1 MANQYQNGQQLPPHE
16 HNPESPHEPIPPET
30 LHEQNLENGGNGNGN
45 GSGSLGA
52 RRAARRE
59 AFREKLR
66 QMALPLKPLV
76 QMTTGHVHPAFPVT
90 LLNFWL
96 LTDWELEELAHF
108 YHQRTPSHWTMQ
120 YPCPITWGADLPLEE
135 KRRKIGKFIG
145 LRVSASP
152 VYVRTEEEIL
162 EEARRARQAEEE
174 EMWRRKLQWY

>member
-1 MANQYQNGQQLPPHE
+1 MENQYQHGLPPHE
-16 HNPESPHEPIPPET
+16 HIP
-30 LHEQNLENGGNGNGN
+30 ENGGSGSGS
-45 GSGSLGA
+45 GSSGSLGA

-145 LRVSASP
+145 LRVSDSP